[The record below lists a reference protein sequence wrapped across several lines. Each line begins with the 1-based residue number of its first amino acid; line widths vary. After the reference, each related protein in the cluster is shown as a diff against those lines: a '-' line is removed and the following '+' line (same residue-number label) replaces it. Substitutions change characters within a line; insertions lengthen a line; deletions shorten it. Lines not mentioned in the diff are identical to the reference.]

1 MVLTVKMLTV
11 KILTVMMLMVIMLTI
26 MMLTAMM
33 LTGTM
38 LTLMS
43 ENGWISRQSGSM
55 LGQRVTVKGARP
67 LIGHHHHLFCH
78 TSVPIGNNQ
87 AQNYLTIILDFG
99 CTLLNF
105 ERKCFRANNQ

>member
-1 MVLTVKMLTV
+1 MIVIVLKMLR
-11 KILTVMMLMVIMLTI
+11 VMMLLVIMLTI
-26 MMLTAMM
+26 VMLTIK
-33 LTGTM
+33 M